1 MGQLH
6 GGHVEAPVL
15 TPGDAPRPRADGGFT
30 LLEVLI
36 AMVIL
41 SIMILGFQ
49 AAFTGRLLRD
59 VNTEDRRTVAMQLA
73 AERLRAAQLDPVYGA
88 LETRY
93 GATEANITNF
103 PGYRRTTQVVRTQTT
118 TLDYKT
124 LTVTVEHPRMP
135 RPVKRT
141 LVVAAP

>member
-1 MGQLH
+1 VGQLH
-6 GGHVEAPVL
+6 GGHVEARLL
-15 TPGDAPRPRADGGFT
+15 TRGGARAPRADGGFT

-36 AMVIL
+36 SMVIL

-88 LETRY
+88 LEARY
-93 GATEANITNF
+93 AATEATITSY
-103 PGYRRTTQVVRTQTT
+103 PGYKRTTQVVRTLTA

>member
-1 MGQLH
+1 M
-6 GGHVEAPVL
+6 EARVL
-15 TPGDAPRPRADGGFT
+15 SVPLVPNARRADGGFT

-41 SIMILGFQ
+41 SVMVLGFQ

-59 VNTEDRRTVAMQLA
+59 VDTEDRRTVAMQLA

-88 LETRY
+88 LEARY
-93 GATEANITNF
+93 AGTEATLSGY
-103 PGYRRTTQVVRTQTT
+103 PGYRRTTRVVRTSTA

-135 RPVKRT
+135 RPVSRT